1 MIIFSQL
8 NLCAIFETIIFTL
21 SDLLKII
28 SLFSTLLLVIFYL
41 IFRKRNNDKKFR
53 VILLYAILSFIF
65 DFLTHIFLQKR
76 FYLNSSFTLIE
87 YTFFS
92 YFLYLSY
99 KEKLFKWLLIS
110 CLIIF
115 FLIFFYSI
123 IHNNDVQFDYLP
135 SSIAG
140 VLIIIFCI
148 LFFYEQLNNPEI
160 IFVYASKT
168 FWIVLAFLLY
178 MSTTLI
184 LFVSIGGLKLS
195 IEQKNS
201 VWQLNIV
208 ANIIKN
214 ILFGIAFY
222 KLLIMSIDSSSGKT
236 GKMKLYN

>member
-1 MIIFSQL
+1 
-8 NLCAIFETIIFTL
+8 L

-28 SLFSTLLLVIFYL
+28 SLSSTLLLVIFYY

-65 DFLTHIFLQKR
+65 DFLPHIFSQKR
-76 FYLNSSFTLIE
+76 FYFNSSFTLVE

-99 KEKLFKWLLIS
+99 KKKIFKWLLVS

-115 FLIFFYSI
+115 FLVFVYSI
-123 IHNNDVQFDYLP
+123 MYNHNVQFDYLS

-160 IFVYASKT
+160 TFVYASKS
-168 FWIVLAFLLY
+168 FWIVLAFLIY
-178 MSTTLI
+178 MSATLI

-195 IEQKNS
+195 TQQKIS

-236 GKMKLYN
+236 SKIKLYN

>member
-1 MIIFSQL
+1 M
-8 NLCAIFETIIFTL
+8 
-21 SDLLKII
+21 
-28 SLFSTLLLVIFYL
+28 
-41 IFRKRNNDKKFR
+41 
-53 VILLYAILSFIF
+53 LYVILSFIF

-115 FLIFFYSI
+115 FLVFFYSI

-168 FWIVLAFLLY
+168 FWIVFAFLIY
-178 MSTTLI
+178 MSATLI
-184 LFVSIGGLKLS
+184 LFVAIGGLKLS